1 MKNFIYDVPTRVL
14 FGDGQVSNVGKEVKK
29 HASKILL
36 LYGKNSIKKNGLYD
50 EVIKF
55 LTEENIEII
64 ELSGV
69 DPNPR
74 IETVREGADLCRKH
88 NLELVLAVGGGST
101 IDCAKG
107 IAAQTKYHGDIWKD
121 LCVDKKFNL
130 LTEALPVAS
139 ILTLAATGSE
149 MNGNSVLSNSKENLK
164 LGFNSYI
171 LRPVFSILDP
181 TYTFSVNKYQTA
193 AGAVDIMSHLF
204 EQYFSPDKKGYL
216 QSRIMEGLLKTVIH
230 YAPIAYENPTN
241 YDARANIM
249 WASSLSL
256 NGLTSA
262 GKESTDW
269 ATHQMEHELSAKYDI
284 THGVGLGI
292 LTPYWM
298 EYVLDKENVHR
309 FVEYANNVW
318 GIFGDDDFQVA
329 KKVITKTREFFN
341 SLDIPSTLTDIGI
354 DSSKFEDMA
363 TSATRLGPIG
373 TMKKLEYKDVL
384 EILTMAL

>member
-1 MKNFIYDVPTRVL
+1 MKNFIYDVPTRIL
-14 FGDGQVSNVGKEVKK
+14 FGENQVSNVGKEVKK
-29 HASKILL
+29 HASKVLL

-50 EVIKF
+50 EVIKR
-55 LTEENIEII
+55 LRDENIEII

-74 IETVREGADLCRKH
+74 IETVREGAELCRKH
-88 NLELVLAVGGGST
+88 HLELILAVGGGST

-107 IAAQTKYHGDIWKD
+107 IAAQTKYHGDIWQD
-121 LCVDKKFNL
+121 LCVDKKFHL

-149 MNGNSVLSNSKENLK
+149 MNGNSVLSNPSEDLK

-181 TYTFSVNKYQTA
+181 TYTFTVNKYQTA
-193 AGAVDIMSHLF
+193 AGVVDIMSHLF

-216 QSRIMEGLLKTVIH
+216 QARMMEGLLKTVIH
-230 YAPIAYENPTN
+230 YGPIAYENPTD
-241 YDARANIM
+241 YEARANIM

-256 NGLTSA
+256 NGLTSS

-269 ATHQMEHELSAKYDI
+269 ATHQIEHELSAKYDI

-298 EYVLDKENVHR
+298 EYVLSEENVHR

-318 GIFGDDDFQVA
+318 GIFGDDNFEVA
-329 KKVITKTREFFN
+329 QKAIRTTREFFN
-341 SLDIPSTLTDIGI
+341 SLDVPSTLAEIDI
-354 DSSKFEDMA
+354 DSSKFEEMA
-363 TSATRLGPIG
+363 AGATRLGAIG
-373 TMKKLEYKDVL
+373 TMKKLEFKDVL
-384 EILTMAL
+384 EILISAL

>member
-1 MKNFIYDVPTRVL
+1 MKNFIYDIPTRVL
-14 FGDGQVSNVGKEVKK
+14 FGNNQIPNVGLEVKK
-29 HASKILL
+29 HAAKILL

-50 EVIKF
+50 EVIKY
-55 LTEENIEII
+55 LNQENIEII

-74 IETVREGADLCRKH
+74 IETVRAGADLCRKH

-101 IDCAKG
+101 IDCAKA
-107 IAAQTKYHGDIWKD
+107 IAAQAKYHGDIWKD
-121 LCVDKKFNL
+121 IYVEKKYANL
-130 LTEALPVAS
+130 KEALPVAS

-149 MNGNSVLSNSKENLK
+149 MNGNSVISNMNENLK
-164 LGFNSYI
+164 LGMGHYI

-193 AGAVDIMSHLF
+193 AGVVDIMSHIF
-204 EQYFSPDKKGYL
+204 EQYFSPDKKGFL

-230 YAPIAYENPTN
+230 YGPIAFENPTD
-241 YDARANIM
+241 YEARANIM
-249 WASSLSL
+249 WASSLAL
-256 NGLTSA
+256 NGLTSL

-284 THGVGLGI
+284 THGIGLGI

-309 FVEYANNVW
+309 FVNYANNVW
-318 GIFGDDDFQVA
+318 GIFGDDDFKVA
-329 KKVITKTREFFN
+329 QKAILKTREFFN
-341 SLDIPSTLTDIGI
+341 SLEVPSTLVEVGI
-354 DSSKFEDMA
+354 DSSKFEEMA
-363 TSATRLGPIG
+363 LGAVKNGPIG
-373 TMKKLEYKDVL
+373 CMKKLEYRDVL
-384 EILTMAL
+384 EIYTMAL

>member
-1 MKNFIYDVPTRVL
+1 MKNFIYDIPTRVL
-14 FGDGQVSNVGKEVKK
+14 FGNNQVPNVGIEVKK

-36 LYGKNSIKKNGLYD
+36 LYGKNSIKQSGLYD
-50 EVIKF
+50 EVIKY
-55 LTEENIEII
+55 LNKENIEVV

-74 IETVREGADLCRKH
+74 IETVRTGADLCRKH

-101 IDCAKG
+101 IDCAKA
-107 IAAQTKYHGDIWKD
+107 IAAQAKYHGDIWKD
-121 LCVDKKFNL
+121 IYVEKKYENL
-130 LTEALPVAS
+130 KEALPVAS

-149 MNGNSVLSNSKENLK
+149 MNGSSVISNMSENLK
-164 LGFNSYI
+164 LGMGNYI

-193 AGAVDIMSHLF
+193 AGVVDIMSHIF
-204 EQYFSPDKKGYL
+204 EQYFSPDKKGFL

-230 YAPIAYENPTN
+230 YGPIAFENPN
-241 YDARANIM
+241 DYEARANVM
-249 WASSLSL
+249 WASSLAL
-256 NGLTSA
+256 NGLTSL

-284 THGVGLGI
+284 THGIGLGI

-309 FVEYANNVW
+309 FVDYANNVW
-318 GIFGDDDFQVA
+318 GIFGEDDLKVA
-329 KKVITKTREFFN
+329 QKVIAKTREFFN
-341 SLDIPSTLTDIGI
+341 SLEVPSTLVEVGI
-354 DSSKFEDMA
+354 DSSKFEEMA
-363 TSATRLGPIG
+363 LGAVKNGAIG
-373 TMKKLEYKDVL
+373 CMKKLGYKDVL
-384 EILTMAL
+384 EIYTMAL

>member
-1 MKNFIYDVPTRVL
+1 MKNFIYDVPTRIL
-14 FGDGQVSNVGKEVKK
+14 FGQGQVSNLGKEVKK
-29 HASKILL
+29 HASKVLL
-36 LYGKNSIKKNGLYD
+36 LYGKNSIKQSGLYD
-50 EVIKF
+50 EVIKY
-55 LTEENIEII
+55 LSEENIDII

-74 IETVREGADLCRKH
+74 IETVRKGADLCRKF

-101 IDCAKG
+101 IDCAKA
-107 IAAQTKYHGDIWKD
+107 IAAQAKYHGDVWKD
-121 LCVDKKFNL
+121 LYVDKKVNL
-130 LTEALPVAS
+130 LTSALPVAS

-149 MNGNSVLSNSKENLK
+149 MNGNTVISNPAENLK
-164 LGFNSYI
+164 LGLGSSI

-193 AGAVDIMSHLF
+193 AGIVDIMSHLF

-216 QSRIMEGLLKTVIH
+216 QARVMEGLLKTVIH
-230 YAPIAYENPTN
+230 YGPIAFENPTD
-241 YDARANIM
+241 YEARANIM

-256 NGLTSA
+256 NGLTSV

-269 ATHQMEHELSAKYDI
+269 ATHAMEHELSAKYDI

-298 EYVLDKENVHR
+298 EYVLDIENVHR

-318 GIFGDDDFQVA
+318 GIFGEDDFEVA
-329 KKVITKTREFFN
+329 RKVIRKTREFFD
-341 SLDIPSTLTDIGI
+341 SLDIPSTLTDINI

-363 TSATRLGPIG
+363 TGATRLGTIG
-373 TMKKLEYKDVL
+373 TMKKLNYADVL
-384 EILTMAL
+384 EILTMSL

>member
-1 MKNFIYDVPTRVL
+1 MKNFIYDVPTRIL
-14 FGDGQVSNVGKEVKK
+14 FGENQVSNVGKEVKK
-29 HASKILL
+29 HASKVLL

-50 EVIKF
+50 EVIKR
-55 LTEENIEII
+55 LRDENIEII

-74 IETVREGADLCRKH
+74 IETVREGAELCRKH
-88 NLELVLAVGGGST
+88 HLELILAVGGGST

-107 IAAQTKYHGDIWKD
+107 IAAQTKYHGDIWQD
-121 LCVDKKFNL
+121 LCVDKKFHL

-149 MNGNSVLSNSKENLK
+149 MNGNSVLSNPSEDLK

-181 TYTFSVNKYQTA
+181 TYTFTVNKYQTA
-193 AGAVDIMSHLF
+193 AGVVDIMSHLF

-216 QSRIMEGLLKTVIH
+216 QARMMEGLLKTVIH
-230 YAPIAYENPTN
+230 YGPIAYENPTD
-241 YDARANIM
+241 YEARANIM

-256 NGLTSA
+256 NGLTSS

-269 ATHQMEHELSAKYDI
+269 ATHQIEHELSAKYDI

-298 EYVLDKENVHR
+298 EYVLSEENVHR
-309 FVEYANNVW
+309 FVEYANNIW
-318 GIFGDDDFQVA
+318 GIFGDDNFEVA
-329 KKVITKTREFFN
+329 QKAIRTTREFFN
-341 SLDIPSTLTDIGI
+341 SLDVPSTLAEIDI
-354 DSSKFEDMA
+354 DSSKFEEMA
-363 TSATRLGPIG
+363 AGATRLGAIG
-373 TMKKLEYKDVL
+373 TMKKLEFKDVL
-384 EILTMAL
+384 EILISAL

>member
-1 MKNFIYDVPTRVL
+1 MKNFVYDIPTRIL
-14 FGDGQVSNVGKEVKK
+14 FGQGQVSNVGKEVKK
-29 HASKILL
+29 HADRVLL

-55 LTEENIEII
+55 LTEENIEIV

-74 IETVREGADLCRKH
+74 IETVREGANLCRKH

-107 IAAQTKYHGDIWKD
+107 IAAQAKYHGDIWKD
-121 LCVDKKFNL
+121 LCVDKNLEL

-139 ILTLAATGSE
+139 ILTLSATGSE
-149 MNGNSVLSNSKENLK
+149 MNGNSVLSNMKENLK
-164 LGFNSYI
+164 LGFSSYI

-181 TYTFSVNKYQTA
+181 TYTYSVNKYQTA

-216 QSRIMEGLLKTVIH
+216 QARIMEGLLKTVIH
-230 YAPIAYENPTN
+230 YAPIAYEKPTD
-241 YDARANIM
+241 YEARANIM
-249 WASSLSL
+249 WASSLAL

-269 ATHQMEHELSAKYDI
+269 ATHQIEHELSAKYDI

-309 FVEYANNVW
+309 YVEYANNVW
-318 GIFGDDDFQVA
+318 NIFGENDFEVA
-329 KKVITKTREFFN
+329 KEGIIKTREFFD
-341 SLDIPSTLTDIGI
+341 SLDIPSSLTEIGI

-363 TSATRLGPIG
+363 ASVTKCGPIG
-373 TMKKLEYKDVL
+373 TMKKLGYKDVL
-384 EILTMAL
+384 EILTMSL

>member
-1 MKNFIYDVPTRVL
+1 MKNFVYDIPTRIL
-14 FGDGQVSNVGKEVKK
+14 FGQGQVSNVGKEVKK
-29 HASKILL
+29 HADRVLL

-55 LTEENIEII
+55 LTEENIEIV

-74 IETVREGADLCRKH
+74 IETVREGANLCRKH

-107 IAAQTKYHGDIWKD
+107 IAAQAKYHGDIWKD
-121 LCVDKKFNL
+121 LCVDKNLEL

-139 ILTLAATGSE
+139 ILTLSATGSE
-149 MNGNSVLSNSKENLK
+149 MNGNSVLSNMKENLK
-164 LGFNSYI
+164 LGFSSYI

-181 TYTFSVNKYQTA
+181 TYTYSVNKYQTA

-216 QSRIMEGLLKTVIH
+216 QARIMEGLLKTVIH
-230 YAPIAYENPTN
+230 YAPIAYEKPTD
-241 YDARANIM
+241 YEARANIM
-249 WASSLSL
+249 WASSLAL

-269 ATHQMEHELSAKYDI
+269 ATHQIEHELSAKYDI

-309 FVEYANNVW
+309 YVEDANNVW
-318 GIFGDDDFQVA
+318 NIFGENDFEVA
-329 KKVITKTREFFN
+329 KEGIIKTREFFD
-341 SLDIPSTLTDIGI
+341 SLDIPSSLTEIGI
-354 DSSKFEDMA
+354 DSSKFEDMVA
-363 TSATRLGPIG
+363 SVTKFGPIG
-373 TMKKLEYKDVL
+373 AMKKLGYKDVL
-384 EILTMAL
+384 EILTMSL

>member
-1 MKNFIYDVPTRVL
+1 MKNFIYDVPTRIL
-14 FGDGQVSNVGKEVKK
+14 FGEGQVSNIGKEVKK
-29 HASKILL
+29 HASRILL

-50 EVIKF
+50 QVIKF

-88 NLELVLAVGGGST
+88 KLELVLAVGGGST

-107 IAAQTKYHGDIWKD
+107 IAAQTKYKGDIWKD
-121 LCVDKKFNL
+121 FCVDKKSNL
-130 LTEALPVAS
+130 LTEALPIAS

-149 MNGNSVLSNSKENLK
+149 MNGNSVLSNTKENLK
-164 LGFNSYI
+164 LGFGSYI

-181 TYTFSVNKYQTA
+181 VYTFSVNKYQTA
-193 AGAVDIMSHLF
+193 AGAVDIMSHIF

-216 QSRIMEGLLKTVIH
+216 QARLMEGLLKTVIH

-241 YDARANIM
+241 YEARANIM
-249 WASSLSL
+249 WASSLAL

-269 ATHQMEHELSAKYDI
+269 ATHQIEHELSAKYDI

-298 EYVLDKENVHR
+298 EYVLDSKNIHR

-318 GIFGDDDFQVA
+318 GIFGEDDFEVA
-329 KKVITKTREFFN
+329 KKAITQTREFFN
-341 SLDIPSTLTDIGI
+341 SLDIPSNLTDIGI
-354 DSSKFEDMA
+354 DSSKFQDMA
-363 TSATRLGPIG
+363 ISATRLGPIG

>member
-14 FGDGQVSNVGKEVKK
+14 FGENQVSNVGKEVKK
-29 HASKILL
+29 HASKVLL

-50 EVIKF
+50 EVIKR
-55 LTEENIEII
+55 LRDENIEII

-74 IETVREGADLCRKH
+74 IETVREGAELCRKH
-88 NLELVLAVGGGST
+88 HLELILAVGGGST

-107 IAAQTKYHGDIWKD
+107 IAAQTKYHGDIWQD
-121 LCVDKKFNL
+121 LCVDKKFHL

-149 MNGNSVLSNSKENLK
+149 MNGNSVLSNPSEDLK

-181 TYTFSVNKYQTA
+181 TYTFTVNKYQTA
-193 AGAVDIMSHLF
+193 AGVVDIMSHLF

-216 QSRIMEGLLKTVIH
+216 QARMMEGLLKTVIH
-230 YAPIAYENPTN
+230 YGPIAYENPTD
-241 YDARANIM
+241 YEARANIM

-256 NGLTSA
+256 NGLTSS

-269 ATHQMEHELSAKYDI
+269 ATHQIEHELSAKYDI

-298 EYVLDKENVHR
+298 EYVLSEENVHR

-318 GIFGDDDFQVA
+318 GIFGDDNFEVA
-329 KKVITKTREFFN
+329 QKAI
-341 SLDIPSTLTDIGI
+341 
-354 DSSKFEDMA
+354 
-363 TSATRLGPIG
+363 
-373 TMKKLEYKDVL
+373 
-384 EILTMAL
+384 

>member
-1 MKNFIYDVPTRVL
+1 MKNFIYDIPTRVL
-14 FGDGQVSNVGKEVKK
+14 FGNNQVPNVGIEVKK

-36 LYGKNSIKKNGLYD
+36 LYGKNSIKKSGLYD
-50 EVIKF
+50 EVIKY
-55 LTEENIEII
+55 LNKENIEVV

-74 IETVREGADLCRKH
+74 IETVRTGADLCRKH

-101 IDCAKG
+101 IDCAKA
-107 IAAQTKYHGDIWKD
+107 IAAQAKYHGDIWKD
-121 LCVDKKFNL
+121 IYVEKKYENL
-130 LTEALPVAS
+130 KEALPVAS

-149 MNGNSVLSNSKENLK
+149 MNGSSVISNMSENLK
-164 LGFNSYI
+164 LGMGNYI

-193 AGAVDIMSHLF
+193 AGVVDIMSHIF
-204 EQYFSPDKKGYL
+204 EQYFSPDKKGFL

-230 YAPIAYENPTN
+230 YGPIAFENPN
-241 YDARANIM
+241 DYEARANIM
-249 WASSLSL
+249 WASSLAL
-256 NGLTSA
+256 NGLTSL

-284 THGVGLGI
+284 THGIGLGI

-309 FVEYANNVW
+309 FVDYANNVW
-318 GIFGDDDFQVA
+318 GIFGEDDLKVA
-329 KKVITKTREFFN
+329 QKVIAKTREFFN
-341 SLDIPSTLTDIGI
+341 SLEVPSTLVEVGI
-354 DSSKFEDMA
+354 DSSKFEEMA
-363 TSATRLGPIG
+363 LGAVKNGAIG
-373 TMKKLEYKDVL
+373 CMKKLGYKDVL
-384 EILTMAL
+384 EIYTMAL

>member
-1 MKNFIYDVPTRVL
+1 
-14 FGDGQVSNVGKEVKK
+14 
-29 HASKILL
+29 
-36 LYGKNSIKKNGLYD
+36 
-50 EVIKF
+50 
-55 LTEENIEII
+55 
-64 ELSGV
+64 
-69 DPNPR
+69 
-74 IETVREGADLCRKH
+74 
-88 NLELVLAVGGGST
+88 
-101 IDCAKG
+101 
-107 IAAQTKYHGDIWKD
+107 
-121 LCVDKKFNL
+121 
-130 LTEALPVAS
+130 
-139 ILTLAATGSE
+139 

-384 EILTMAL
+384 EILTMSL